1 MSGHSKWHKI
11 KHDKGSADA
20 KKSSLFTKLGQAIS
34 IVARQGGGDI
44 ETNFNLR
51 LAVEKAKQANIPKE
65 NIERAIKK
73 GTGETQGDEIEE
85 IIYEAFGPGNSA
97 ILIQALTDNKNR
109 TVSSLRRIFNKFG
122 GNLGGQN
129 SVKWMF
135 EQKGVVRIEK
145 KEDLD
150 LEELSLQAIDYG
162 ADDIKIE
169 EEGLTIYTKI
179 EDLEKIKNS
188 LENKEIDLVSVG
200 LEWIAKDLIEINQPL
215 QNRIG
220 EIFSELDEDP
230 DVEDYY
236 SNIK

>member
-34 IVARQGGGDI
+34 ISARQGGGDV

-65 NIERAIKK
+65 NIERAIKR
-73 GTGETQGDEIEE
+73 GSGETQGDEIEE

-97 ILIQALTDNKNR
+97 ILIQVLTDNKNR
-109 TVSSLRRIFNKFG
+109 TVSNLRRIFNKFG
-122 GNLGGQN
+122 GNLAGQN

-135 EQKGVVRIEK
+135 EQKGVVRIENK
-145 KEDLD
+145 QDLD
-150 LEELSLQAIDYG
+150 LEKLSLQVIDYG

-169 EEGLTIYTKI
+169 EEGLTIYTKV
-179 EDLEKIKNS
+179 EDLEKLKNS
-188 LENKEIDLVSVG
+188 LEKEKIDLASVG
-200 LEWIAKDLIEINQPL
+200 LEWIAKDLIDINQSL
-215 QNRIG
+215 QNRVG
-220 EIFSELDEDP
+220 EIFSELDDDP

-236 SNIK
+236 SNVK

>member
-20 KKSSLFTKLGQAIS
+20 KKSSLFTKSGQAIS
-34 IVARQGGGDI
+34 IAARQGGGDI

-179 EDLEKIKNS
+179 ENLEKIKNS